1 MFSTFEWELA
11 SPIAVMETVHGKP
24 SSLRSKHKFPQ
35 CIQRRLSAKDWN
47 LHDTQKRANFTLR
60 KANRKRKHE
69 KFIYTSWTCPAGF
82 LLCDT
87 GHILQAQGLQRGS
100 TGNEAWIL
108 WSQRR
113 ASTSYSSLLSLAFSL
128 ASSCVHVTVREP
140 EIRLKSEKR
149 VKLSPCGVG
158 HQIRAWN
165 EEKKI
170 YITWT
175 KSVRRSRIS
184 FGERKFVV
192 VMRLFSA
199 DMCGFII
206 ICCYVTSLTY
216 DGIAQHNLV
225 AAGGIKAAHQKNNPW
240 NER

>member
-1 MFSTFEWELA
+1 MQPTPTLGERL
-11 SPIAVMETVHGKP
+11 K
-24 SSLRSKHKFPQ
+24 SSRYTKESQP
-35 CIQRRLSAKDWN
+35 
-47 LHDTQKRANFTLR
+47 TLR

-113 ASTSYSSLLSLAFSL
+113 ASTSYSFLLSLAFSL

-165 EEKKI
+165 EEKK
-170 YITWT
+170 
-175 KSVRRSRIS
+175 KSILR
-184 FGERKFVV
+184 ER
-192 VMRLFSA
+192 
-199 DMCGFII
+199 
-206 ICCYVTSLTY
+206 
-216 DGIAQHNLV
+216 
-225 AAGGIKAAHQKNNPW
+225 NPW
-240 NER
+240 GGVESHLEKGSSLLLLWDYFLLICVVSSSSAAMWHLSHMMESLNIILLLRVGLKLLTKKTTHGMSDKRS

>member
-1 MFSTFEWELA
+1 M
-11 SPIAVMETVHGKP
+11 K
-24 SSLRSKHKFPQ
+24 
-35 CIQRRLSAKDWN
+35 N
-47 LHDTQKRANFTLR
+47 L
-60 KANRKRKHE
+60 
-69 KFIYTSWTCPAGF
+69 YTHREHALPVF

-113 ASTSYSSLLSLAFSL
+113 ASTSYSSSFFGLSSRLL
-128 ASSCVHVTVREP
+128 VRIHVTVREP
-140 EIRLKSEKR
+140 EIRLKSEYEWNYHRVALDTRSEHKVKR
-149 VKLSPCGVG
+149 
-158 HQIRAWN
+158 
-165 EEKKI
+165 I

-184 FGERKFVV
+184 FRERKFVIV
-192 VMRLFSA
+192 RLLSA

-206 ICCYVTSLTY
+206 ICCFVTY
-216 DGIAQHNLV
+216 DGIAQHNLL
-225 AAGGIKAAHQKNNPW
+225 AAGGIKAAHPKKYPW